1 MSDDLLNE
9 WNSCVKCLFLSSEKK
24 ITLLPAT
31 PTLLNLPL
39 VTVVL
44 YVLINT
50 FFSRLH
56 FIWYRKF
63 APCRPRPLPT
73 SFFAY
78 FSSSLTSFC
87 HSFPPSWLIPKTNAR
102 TYKELAVYKIIY
114 ACSPRCTHTRYIL
127 LYAIRDTIMCKGTQK
142 YFSLLNARDVLIH

>member
-1 MSDDLLNE
+1 MITLATHINIYDTALMSDDLLNE
-9 WNSCVKCLFLSSEKK
+9 WNSYVKCLFLSSEKK

-31 PTLLNLPL
+31 PTLLTLPL

-78 FSSSLTSFC
+78 FSSSLTSFLPFVS
-87 HSFPPSWLIPKTNAR
+87 SFLTNSKNECTDIQR
-102 TYKELAVYKIIY
+102 
-114 ACSPRCTHTRYIL
+114 ACRLQNYLC
-127 LYAIRDTIMCKGTQK
+127 
-142 YFSLLNARDVLIH
+142 VLTKMHAH

>member
-9 WNSCVKCLFLSSEKK
+9 WNSYVKCLFLSSEKK

-31 PTLLNLPL
+31 PTLLTLPL

-63 APCRPRPLPT
+63 APCRPRP
-73 SFFAY
+73 
-78 FSSSLTSFC
+78 FSNLFHLHISPLSWLLFC
-87 HSFPPSWLIPKTNAR
+87 YSFPPFSSTNS
-102 TYKELAVYKIIY
+102 KIE
-114 ACSPRCTHTRYIL
+114 CTNTLTLNRLHKYSDVLTKMDAHETYIL
-127 LYAIRDTIMCKGTQK
+127 
-142 YFSLLNARDVLIH
+142 